1 MMVSTPKPRE
11 RRLEWSGFRDK
22 DKFENYLHRMVC
34 AGSISLSD
42 AQPRSRPNGSS
53 TGAPLANQPDDLASA
68 VPSERHRSDVRNWA
82 TDATGVSISLC
93 FYRLVAVKRPFE
105 NDPHM
110 PVPAYVPVMVV
121 FDTVAEPFT
130 VIEQN

>member
-42 AQPRSRPNGSS
+42 AQIEIS
-53 TGAPLANQPDDLASA
+53 TD
-68 VPSERHRSDVRNWA
+68 
-82 TDATGVSISLC
+82 
-93 FYRLVAVKRPFE
+93 
-105 NDPHM
+105 
-110 PVPAYVPVMVV
+110 
-121 FDTVAEPFT
+121 
-130 VIEQN
+130 